1 LKSIT
6 REEKQPP
13 FRGFSR
19 HRFLP
24 SDNLLQSW
32 VQARDL
38 RLLESVMSSA
48 ETSANRWLLL
58 LIAFLVLSA
67 IYLYVFPQ
75 ANVLYAGVVLLHVV
89 AGFVASVLLL
99 LWLFR
104 SWRQGEPLVRVGMIL
119 LFLGAIP
126 GLALIYTGALRS
138 EWTLVYVHI
147 GVSFLGAG
155 LIAAARIGWPS
166 RQVAV
171 RVAAVL
177 AVLAVLA
184 PVARYLREAR
194 WNHHG
199 RIENPALPPV
209 SMDGEGDGPTGPFFP
224 SSAQIYG
231 GQKIPSKFFMESD
244 SCKRCHE
251 DIYNQWNSSAH
262 HFSSFNNQWYRK
274 SIEYMQDTIGTRPSK
289 WCGGCHD
296 PAVLYA
302 GKMDTPITEIV
313 HTPEAQAGLGCMMCH
328 SIADVKSTMGQGDF
342 YLEYP
347 KLHEFAASKN
357 PAVRTL
363 HDFMIKL
370 NPEPHRR
377 VFLKPFMKQQ
387 TAEFCSSCHK
397 VHLDVP
403 VNHYRW
409 FRGFNEYDN
418 WQASG
423 VSGQGARSFYYP
435 PKPQQCAD
443 CHMPLEPSNDMG
455 NIAGQVHSH
464 RFPGANTAL
473 PTANEDA
480 AQLKATEDFLTSGA
494 LTVDI
499 FALSPASAPLKAA
512 ALKTGGVGQQEL
524 ATTFAV
530 GEEAETRITPSSNAE
545 AAPVT
550 APLNRVQAAIRR
562 SDTVRVDVVVRTKRI
577 GHFFPGGTVDAYDT
591 WLELK
596 GVDDQGQ
603 TIFWS
608 GMVEDNGKGPV
619 EKGAHFYRSL
629 QVDAHGNP
637 INKRNAWATR
647 AVVYVRLIPPGAAD
661 TVHFRVKIPE
671 KTGSKITLTARL
683 CYRKFAWFNT
693 QFAFTGEHD
702 NSASKP
708 GDATAKTTPD
718 YDDTKMAFTASLHG
732 VSAKLEKIPDLPIV
746 AVAENEVAVDVL
758 PANAPAFYPKTRLA
772 KEDWQRW
779 NDYGIGLL
787 LQGDLKA
794 AQAAFEKVTE
804 VDPQNPDGWVN
815 IGRAALQEG
824 DVAHARTV
832 LEKALALNPK
842 LARTNF
848 FYGSLLKQT
857 GDYDQAAA
865 RFQIVIAQYP
875 RDRVALNNLGRLLF
889 LERKYA
895 EAVKVLQQ
903 VLAVDPED
911 LQAHY
916 NLMLCY
922 NGLGDEKMS
931 KEHQARYLRFK
942 ADEAAQAITG
952 PYRQLNP
959 EDNNER
965 QSIHEHTSVPLPILN
980 DGPAKRQVVSAK
992 TPHAPATTHL
1002 GTDAFVRSAGQS
1014 PATVHTS
1021 TTPGA
1026 QR

>member
-1 LKSIT
+1 
-6 REEKQPP
+6 
-13 FRGFSR
+13 
-19 HRFLP
+19 
-24 SDNLLQSW
+24 
-32 VQARDL
+32 V
-38 RLLESVMSSA
+38 
-48 ETSANRWLLL
+48 NRALSL
-58 LIAFLVLSA
+58 LIGFLVLSA
-67 IYLYVFPQ
+67 IYLYAFPQ
-75 ANVLYAGVVLLHVV
+75 ANILYAGVVLLHAV
-89 AGFVASVLLL
+89 AGVVASVLLL
-99 LWLFR
+99 VWLAR
-104 SWRQGEPLVRVGMIL
+104 SLSSLSLRQGEPLVRIGMVV

-126 GLALIYTGALRS
+126 GLALIYTGALRT
-138 EWTLVYVHI
+138 EWTLVYLHI

-155 LIAAARIGWPS
+155 LLVAAQMGSRGWLS
-166 RQVAV
+166 RHAVIRVAV
-171 RVAAVL
+171 VVIAL
-177 AVLAVLA
+177 AVLGSGSYYLR
-184 PVARYLREAR
+184 VARWRQHA
-194 WNHHG
+194 
-199 RIENPALPPV
+199 RIENPALPPLT
-209 SMDGEGDGPTGPFFP
+209 MNGEGDGPIGPFFP
-224 SSAQIYG
+224 SSAQVYG
-231 GQKIPSKFFMESD
+231 GEKIPSQFFMESD

-274 SIEYMQDTIGTRPSK
+274 SIEYMQDTIGTKPSK

-302 GKMDTPITEIV
+302 GKMDTPIKQIV
-313 HTPEAQAGLGCMMCH
+313 HNPEAQAGLGCMMCH

-347 KLHEFAASKN
+347 KLHELAASKN
-357 PAVRTL
+357 PVVRTL
-363 HDFMIKL
+363 HDFLIKL

-423 VSGQGARSFYYP
+423 VSGEGARSFYYP
-435 PKPQQCAD
+435 AKPQQCAD
-443 CHMPLEPSNDMG
+443 CHMPLEHSNDMG
-455 NIAGQVHSH
+455 NVNGNVHSH

-480 AQLKATEDFLTSGA
+480 AQLKVTEDFLTSGA
-494 LTVDI
+494 LSVDI
-499 FALSPASAPLKAA
+499 FALSPASTPLRSGAVA
-512 ALKTGGVGQQEL
+512 EREL
-524 ATTFAV
+524 STTFAV
-530 GEEAETRITPSSNAE
+530 GEEAETKITPSSSSNAE

-550 APLNRVQAAIRR
+550 APLNRVHPAVRR
-562 SDTVRVDVVVRTKRI
+562 GDTVRVDVVVRTKRV

-596 GVDDQGQ
+596 GVDDKGQ

-608 GMVEDNGKGPV
+608 GMVADDGKGPV

-661 TVHFRVKIPE
+661 TVHFRMKIPE

-683 CYRKFAWFNT
+683 RYRKFSWFNT
-693 QFAFTGEHD
+693 QFAFAGEREKERGG
-702 NSASKP
+702 SPMKP
-708 GDATAKTTPD
+708 GGATTSDTVAKTTPD
-718 YDDTKMAFTASLHG
+718 YDDTKMAFTGSLQG
-732 VSAKLEKIPDLPIV
+732 VSAKSEKIPDLPIV
-746 AVAENEVAVDVL
+746 TVAQNAVTVDVL
-758 PANAPAFYPKTRLA
+758 PANAPAPQPKTQLA

-779 NDYGIGLL
+779 NDYGIGLF

-815 IGRAALQEG
+815 IGRASLQEG
-824 DVAHARTV
+824 DLPRARTV
-832 LEKALALNPK
+832 LEKALALNPQ

-848 FYGSLLKQT
+848 FYGSLMKST
-857 GDYDQAAA
+857 GDYEQAVS
-865 RFQIVIAQYP
+865 RFQIVLAQYP
-875 RDRVALNNLGRLLF
+875 HDRVALNNLGRVFF
-889 LERKYA
+889 LQRKYA
-895 EAVKVLQQ
+895 DAVQVLQQ

-942 ADEAAQAITG
+942 ADESAQAITG

-965 QSIHEHTSVPLPILN
+965 QNIHEHVSVPLPILN
-980 DGPAKRQVVSAK
+980 NAPTKRQVASA
-992 TPHAPATTHL
+992 A
-1002 GTDAFVRSAGQS
+1002 
-1014 PATVHTS
+1014 